1 MLLIC
6 FSVGCLIPAM
16 PRQEREMITSIHE
29 FKALWREE
37 STFTRRT
44 IAELTDAA
52 LSQPVT
58 DDHRTLGRISW
69 HVIASI
75 PDTMCRTGLTV
86 KGPALD
92 SPPSTI
98 AREHADT
105 YDLASNSLMEA
116 LSSWTDADLETV
128 DDMFGERW
136 TRRFTLQVLIN
147 HQIHHR
153 GQMTVLMRQAGLRV
167 PGIYGPSKE
176 DWAQW
181 DMKPPV
187 V

>member
-1 MLLIC
+1 
-6 FSVGCLIPAM
+6 
-16 PRQEREMITSIHE
+16 MITSIHE
-29 FKALWREE
+29 FKETWREE
-37 STFTRRT
+37 ANFTRRV
-44 IAELTDAA
+44 IAELTDASLA
-52 LSQPVT
+52 QAVC

-75 PDTMCRTGLTV
+75 PDTMCRTGLSV
-86 KGPALD
+86 QGPALD
-92 SPPSTI
+92 STPSD
-98 AREHADT
+98 HASDHVAA
-105 YDLASNSLMEA
+105 YDLASSSLLA
-116 LSSWTDADLETV
+116 AISAWTDVDLDTV

-167 PGIYGPSKE
+167 PGIYGPAKE

>member
-1 MLLIC
+1 
-6 FSVGCLIPAM
+6 
-16 PRQEREMITSIHE
+16 MITSIHE
-29 FKALWREE
+29 FKEIWREE
-37 STFTRRT
+37 SNFTRRA
-44 IAELTDAA
+44 IAALTDASLA
-52 LSQPVT
+52 QAVC

-75 PDTMCRTGLTV
+75 PDTMCRTGLSV
-86 KGPALD
+86 GGPALD
-92 SPPSTI
+92 STPSSK
-98 AREHADT
+98 ASEHLAA
-105 YDLASNSLMEA
+105 YDLASASLA
-116 LSSWTDADLETV
+116 QAIDGWTDADLDTA

-167 PGIYGPSKE
+167 PGIYGPAKE

-181 DMKPPV
+181 SMTPPEV
-187 V
+187 

>member
-1 MLLIC
+1 
-6 FSVGCLIPAM
+6 
-16 PRQEREMITSIHE
+16 MITSIHE
-29 FKALWREE
+29 FREIWREE
-37 STFTRRT
+37 SNFTRRA
-44 IAELTDAA
+44 IAA
-52 LSQPVT
+52 LSDASLAQPVC

-75 PDTMCRTGLTV
+75 PDTMCRTGLSV
-86 KGPALD
+86 QGPELD
-92 SPPSTI
+92 STPSSK
-98 AREHADT
+98 ASEHVTA
-105 YDLASNSLMEA
+105 YELASASLVRA
-116 LSSWTDADLETV
+116 IDGWTDADLDTE

-167 PGIYGPSKE
+167 PGIYGPAKE

-181 DMKPPV
+181 NMSPPTV
-187 V
+187 

>member
-1 MLLIC
+1 
-6 FSVGCLIPAM
+6 
-16 PRQEREMITSIHE
+16 MITSVNE
-29 FKALWREE
+29 FKEIWREE
-37 STFTRRT
+37 SNFTRRA
-44 IAELTDAA
+44 IAELTDASLA
-52 LSQPVT
+52 QPVC

-75 PDTMCRTGLTV
+75 PDTMRRTGLPV
-86 KGPALD
+86 QGPALD
-92 SPPSTI
+92 APPSAR
-98 AREHADT
+98 AREHADA
-105 YDLASNSLMEA
+105 YDLASNSLMESISA
-116 LSSWTDADLETV
+116 WTDADLDLV

-167 PGIYGPSKE
+167 PGMYGPAKE

-181 DMKPPV
+181 DMKPPLV
-187 V
+187 

>member
-1 MLLIC
+1 
-6 FSVGCLIPAM
+6 
-16 PRQEREMITSIHE
+16 MITSIDE
-29 FKALWREE
+29 FKELWREE
-37 STFTRRT
+37 ANFTRGA
-44 IAELTDAA
+44 IAAFTDASLA
-52 LSQPVT
+52 QPVC

-75 PDTMCRTGLTV
+75 PDTMCRTGLPV

-92 SPPSTI
+92 SEPPAV
-98 AREHADT
+98 AREHLEA
-105 YDLASNSLMEA
+105 YDRASKSLLEA
-116 LSSWTDADLETV
+116 ISAWTEADLDTE

-136 TRRFTLQVLIN
+136 ARRFTLQVLIN

-167 PGIYGPSKE
+167 PGIYGPAKE

-181 DMKPPV
+181 EMQPPV

>member
-1 MLLIC
+1 
-6 FSVGCLIPAM
+6 
-16 PRQEREMITSIHE
+16 MITSIHE
-29 FKALWREE
+29 FKEIWREE
-37 STFTRRT
+37 SNFTRRA
-44 IAELTDAA
+44 IAELTDVSLA
-52 LSQPVT
+52 QPVC

-75 PDTMCRTGLTV
+75 PDTMCRTGLSV
-86 KGPALD
+86 QGPALD
-92 SPPSTI
+92 STPSST
-98 AREHADT
+98 AREHVAA
-105 YDLASNSLMEA
+105 YDLASASLVQA
-116 LSSWTDADLETV
+116 IDGWTDADLDTV

-167 PGIYGPSKE
+167 PGIYGPAKE

-181 DMKPPV
+181 SMSPPTV
-187 V
+187 

>member
-1 MLLIC
+1 
-6 FSVGCLIPAM
+6 
-16 PRQEREMITSIHE
+16 MITSIHE
-29 FKALWREE
+29 FKEIWREE
-37 STFTRRT
+37 SNFTRRA
-44 IAELTDAA
+44 IAEFTDAS
-52 LSQPVT
+52 LSQPVC

-75 PDTMCRTGLTV
+75 PDTMRRTGLPV
-86 KGPALD
+86 EGPALD
-92 SPPSTI
+92 STPAVT
-98 AREHADT
+98 AREHADA
-105 YDLASNSLMEA
+105 YDHSSNSLMEVI
-116 LSSWTDADLETV
+116 SSWTDSDLDTV

-167 PGIYGPSKE
+167 PGMYGPAQE

-181 DMKPPV
+181 NMRPPIV
-187 V
+187 

>member
-1 MLLIC
+1 
-6 FSVGCLIPAM
+6 
-16 PRQEREMITSIHE
+16 MITSIHE
-29 FKALWREE
+29 FKEIWREE
-37 STFTRRT
+37 SNFTRRA
-44 IAELTDAA
+44 IAEFTDAS
-52 LSQPVT
+52 LSQPVC

-75 PDTMCRTGLTV
+75 PDTMRRTGLPV
-86 KGPALD
+86 EGPALD
-92 SPPSTI
+92 STPAAT
-98 AREHADT
+98 AREHADA
-105 YDLASNSLMEA
+105 YDHSSNSLMEVI
-116 LSSWTDADLETV
+116 SSWTDSDLDTV

-167 PGIYGPSKE
+167 PGMYGPAQE

-181 DMKPPV
+181 NMSPPIV
-187 V
+187 

>member
-1 MLLIC
+1 
-6 FSVGCLIPAM
+6 
-16 PRQEREMITSIHE
+16 MITSIHE
-29 FKALWREE
+29 FKETWSEE
-37 STFTRRT
+37 SNFTRRVM
-44 IAELTDAA
+44 AELTDASLA
-52 LSQPVT
+52 QPVC

-69 HVIASI
+69 HVTASI
-75 PDTMCRTGLTV
+75 PDTMCRTGLPV

-92 SPPSTI
+92 STPPLRAS
-98 AREHADT
+98 EHAAA

-116 LSSWTDADLETV
+116 ISAWTDADLDTV

-136 TRRFTLQVLIN
+136 TRRFTLQVLVN

-153 GQMTVLMRQAGLRV
+153 GQMTVLMRQAGLKV
-167 PGIYGPSKE
+167 PGIYGPARE

>member
-6 FSVGCLIPAM
+6 GRARSLVPAVTKTA
-16 PRQEREMITSIHE
+16 RTTMITSIHE
-29 FKALWREE
+29 FKEIWREE
-37 STFTRRT
+37 SNFTRRA
-44 IAELTDAA
+44 IAELSDASLA
-52 LSQPVT
+52 QPVC

-75 PDTMCRTGLTV
+75 PDTMCRTGLPV

-92 SPPSTI
+92 STPPAT
-98 AREHADT
+98 AREHADA

-116 LSSWTDADLETV
+116 ISNWPARDLDIV

-147 HQIHHR
+147 HQ
-153 GQMTVLMRQAGLRV
+153 
-167 PGIYGPSKE
+167 
-176 DWAQW
+176 
-181 DMKPPV
+181 
-187 V
+187 

>member
-1 MLLIC
+1 
-6 FSVGCLIPAM
+6 
-16 PRQEREMITSIHE
+16 MITSIHE
-29 FKALWREE
+29 FREIWHEE
-37 STFTRRT
+37 SNFTRRT
-44 IAELTDAA
+44 IAELTDAS
-52 LSQPVT
+52 LTQPVG
-58 DDHRTLGRISW
+58 DGYRTLGRISW

-75 PDTMCRTGLTV
+75 PDTMCRTGLAV

-92 SPPSTI
+92 STPSPR
-98 AREHADT
+98 AREHLEA
-105 YDLASNSLMEA
+105 YDLATGSLVDA
-116 LSSWTDADLETV
+116 LSAWTDADLDTV

-136 TRRFTLQVLIN
+136 ARRFTLQVLIN

-167 PGIYGPSKE
+167 PGIYGPAKE

-181 DMKPPV
+181 DMTPPV

>member
-1 MLLIC
+1 
-6 FSVGCLIPAM
+6 
-16 PRQEREMITSIHE
+16 MITSIHE
-29 FKALWREE
+29 FKEIWRAE
-37 STFTRRT
+37 SNFTRQA
-44 IAELTDAA
+44 IAELTDAS
-52 LSQPVT
+52 LDQPVC

-75 PDTMCRTGLTV
+75 PDTMCRTGLAV

-92 SPPSTI
+92 SAPSSS
-98 AREHADT
+98 AREHADQ
-105 YDLASNSLMEA
+105 YDIASNSLMDA
-116 LSSWTDADLETV
+116 LSVWTDADLDTV

-136 TRRFTLQVLIN
+136 TRRFTLLVLIN

-167 PGIYGPSKE
+167 PAIYGPGKE

-181 DMKPPV
+181 DMQPPTV
-187 V
+187 

>member
-1 MLLIC
+1 
-6 FSVGCLIPAM
+6 
-16 PRQEREMITSIHE
+16 MITSIHE
-29 FKALWREE
+29 FKEAWREE
-37 STFTRRT
+37 SNFTRRA
-44 IAELTDAA
+44 IAELTDAS
-52 LSQPVT
+52 LSQPMCA
-58 DDHRTLGRISW
+58 DHRTLGRISW

-75 PDTMCRTGLTV
+75 PDTMNRTGLSV

-92 SPPSTI
+92 STPASS
-98 AREHADT
+98 AREHADQ
-105 YDLASNSLMEA
+105 YDIASNSLMDA
-116 LSSWTDADLETV
+116 IDAWTDADLNTV

-167 PGIYGPSKE
+167 PGIYGPAME

-181 DMKPPV
+181 NMNPPSV
-187 V
+187 